1 MWKVSDILVK
11 HIKAAEGYRSKAYLC
26 PAGRY
31 TCGYGHTRGVTRL
44 TTCTEA
50 RAEAWLRDDLQ
61 PVENFVNAIHNV
73 NTQGR
78 FDALV
83 DFGFNVGLGNLRSST
98 LLKLIQRGASD
109 KEICREL
116 KKWVYAGGKVLSGL
130 VERRGWEAQRW
141 CET

>member
-11 HIKAAEGYRSKAYLC
+11 HIKAAEGYRSQAYLC

-83 DFGFNVGLGNLRSST
+83 DFGFNVGLGNMRSST

-109 KEICREL
+109 KEICREFE
-116 KKWVYAGGKVLSGL
+116 KWVYAGGKVLSGL
-130 VERRGWEAQRW
+130 VDRRGWEAQRW

>member
-116 KKWVYAGGKVLSGL
+116 KKWVYAGGKVLDGL
-130 VERRGWEAQRW
+130 VARREWEAQRW

>member
-50 RAEAWLRDDLQ
+50 RAEAWLREDLQ

-78 FDALV
+78 FDAIV

-116 KKWVYAGGKVLSGL
+116 KKWVYAGGKVLDGL
-130 VERRGWEAQRW
+130 VARREWEAQRW

>member
-44 TTCTEA
+44 TTCTEE
-50 RAEAWLRDDLQ
+50 RAETWLRDDLQ
-61 PVENFVNAIHNV
+61 PVENFVNAIHNI
-73 NTQGR
+73 NTQGK
-78 FDALV
+78 FDAIV
-83 DFGFNVGLGNLRSST
+83 DFAFNLGLGNLRSST
-98 LLKLIQRGASD
+98 LLKLIQRGAPD
-109 KEICREL
+109 EQVCNEL
-116 KKWVYAGGKVLSGL
+116 KKWVYADGKVLDGL
-130 VERRGWEAQRW
+130 VARRGWEARRW

>member
-1 MWKVSDILVK
+1 MRKVSDILVR

-31 TCGYGHTRGVTRL
+31 TCGYGHTKGVTRK
-44 TTCTEA
+44 TVCDA
-50 RAEAWLRDDLQ
+50 DRAEQWLREDLQ

-83 DFGFNVGLGNLRSST
+83 DFAFNVGLGNLRSST

-116 KKWVYAGGKVLSGL
+116 KKWVYAGGKMLDGL
-130 VERRGWEAQRW
+130 VARRGWEARRW

>member
-1 MWKVSDILVK
+1 MWKVSETLLK
-11 HIKAAEGYRSKAYLC
+11 HIKKAEGYRSKAYLC

-31 TCGYGHTRGVTRL
+31 TCGYGHTKGVTRK
-44 TTCTEA
+44 TAC
-50 RAEAWLRDDLQ
+50 
-61 PVENFVNAIHNV
+61 ENFVNAIHNV

-83 DFGFNVGLGNLRSST
+83 DFAFNVGLGNLRSST

-109 KEICREL
+109 KEICREFE
-116 KKWVYAGGKVLSGL
+116 KWVYAGGKVLDGL
-130 VERRGWEAQRW
+130 VERREWEAQRW